1 MSGSVPDSSAGLGMR
16 LNLHVGGSIVEL
28 QLGQKACFFPTDAA
42 LQMIA
47 SHPSVHDMS
56 IVYD

>member
-1 MSGSVPDSSAGLGMR
+1 MR
-16 LNLHVGGSIVEL
+16 LNLLVGGSTVEL
-28 QLGQKACFFPTDAA
+28 QLGQRACFFPTDAE